1 MSKEIGGKN
10 DRLSNILDNGTLV
23 ATCLGATIFK
33 IFGISVQSTETWGHG
48 TWIWAIS
55 WKLILT
61 PLLAFLVAK
70 IMGRVLGWI
79 INDVLAE
86 SLLVYSTIFSLFATC
101 NLIGL
106 SGPIA
111 ILIFNIFFDHSQLS
125 REAELSIKKFSNVL
139 TFFVGVY
146 LSGTTGYVW
155 FEQEGV

>member
-1 MSKEIGGKN
+1 
-10 DRLSNILDNGTLV
+10 
-23 ATCLGATIFK
+23 
-33 IFGISVQSTETWGHG
+33 
-48 TWIWAIS
+48 
-55 WKLILT
+55 
-61 PLLAFLVAK
+61 
-70 IMGRVLGWI
+70 MGRVLGWI

-86 SLLVYSTIFSLFATC
+86 SLLVYSTIFSLIATC

-106 SGPIA
+106 PGPIE

-155 FEQEGV
+155 FEQEGVRMRTNYSKI